1 MAAFVRCTEAIN
13 LREPQL
19 SASPLDGA
27 NLTMSPV
34 PQSNSA
40 IKLPRLELPTF
51 EGNVQNWPLFSQRF
65 LAAMAGESSQI
76 ARFQY
81 LLGSL
86 KGEPQRLVDGLE
98 LASDSFTSAWSILDQ
113 RYNNKKIVVQYH
125 LQALLEAEP
134 VVSNNHVSLRRL
146 IDDANMHV
154 RALVNLGVRVET
166 WNEILVMFITRKLDR
181 STLLQWELQT
191 PKYEDCTFSKIMHFL
206 TCQCQ
211 SMANADFVLKGE
223 SNPRPRTIT
232 NPKAAVLHVRRER
245 PSCISCSGSHSLLA
259 CPSLRQMSGDE
270 RRSNAIK
277 RRLCL
282 NCLRPGHIV
291 HACQTKQRCF
301 KCGHA
306 HHTMLHDSTPYQT
319 SPSNKAKHYRSPKK
333 SENAKPVKSS
343 LVLHS
348 VRRVSPSHARTVL
361 LSTVEVQVRGGDG
374 RSHKVRALLD
384 NGSELNLISEDL
396 RRRLA
401 LKSKRMDVNL
411 VGIGSN
417 RTSIT
422 SGAVIRILP
431 RIPNQ
436 GSSVDLDCA
445 IMPEIANQLPSRN
458 VSEIRSHLPLHLP
471 LADPSFDIPGTV
483 DMVIGSDAY
492 HAMLRNGKRTILVP
506 SKSRGDRGG
515 RIAMMNT
522 AFGWI
527 LGGSLE
533 APTVSSDSRN
543 CHHTTGRDPLSCF
556 GARRPVKTV
565 TRPLDESRISAVRRF
580 RLPKRNVP
588 APFNPHIFRPSQPS
602 SHNSWPVPSW
612 RTTSCATAGGSGRSA
627 RSEGATTPAHA
638 AAAPGRQGHRSRSYY
653 SSISNTK
660 RAVRRVARLPVEQH
674 SVNLCNGVANV
685 HNVPH

>member
-1 MAAFVRCTEAIN
+1 
-13 LREPQL
+13 
-19 SASPLDGA
+19 
-27 NLTMSPV
+27 
-34 PQSNSA
+34 
-40 IKLPRLELPTF
+40 
-51 EGNVQNWPLFSQRF
+51 
-65 LAAMAGESSQI
+65 
-76 ARFQY
+76 
-81 LLGSL
+81 
-86 KGEPQRLVDGLE
+86 
-98 LASDSFTSAWSILDQ
+98 
-113 RYNNKKIVVQYH
+113 
-125 LQALLEAEP
+125 
-134 VVSNNHVSLRRL
+134 
-146 IDDANMHV
+146 
-154 RALVNLGVRVET
+154 
-166 WNEILVMFITRKLDR
+166 MFITRKLDR

-223 SNPRPRTIT
+223 SKPRPRTIT

-259 CPSLRQMSGDE
+259 CPSFRQMSGDE

-348 VRRVSPSHARTVL
+348 VRRVSPSHARIVL

-638 AAAPGRQGHRSRSYY
+638 AAAPGRQGHRRISSSSSSSKPSRIFRNNKIHRAEQRQAFQKILRLDKSAFLLYA
-653 SSISNTK
+653 STTKCSHASITTSIKPFQKILRLDKSAFLLYASTTKCSHASITTSIKRSRKFYASTKVHSFLRINKPPPSVRRFQKHYKRRYNPNNASRPTAASVDTQQQTSQHTAPDQPPLHYADLEDQPAGRASNT
-660 RAVRRVARLPVEQH
+660 LPYPETFRT
-674 SVNLCNGVANV
+674 
-685 HNVPH
+685 